1 MKKLLV
7 LLALLLC
14 VCAFAQ
20 ADDVK
25 TVSFLGVTVPVD
37 AEHVDLGN
45 KAVRNFDALEEFLDQ
60 LPNLKSVDM
69 YNTKMYRKYCDR
81 LSQRYPD
88 VKWGWTLH
96 FGDGH
101 TLRNDAKVFSTLHN
115 NRSKTH
121 SSIELSILKYCPG
134 LVALDIGHN
143 RVDDLSFLYDLPNL
157 KVLIVACNAV
167 TDITPIGSLKDLE
180 YLEIFKN
187 KIKDISPLAGLT
199 NLVDLNICFNYIGD
213 WTPIHGLTKLERLWL
228 YNSNN
233 YSDDRPVP
241 TSVVNELKE
250 KLPDCYIDYRSYS
263 TNGGWREHPRYDVI
277 YEMFKSGQYIAFPTA
292 EEIAAME
299 AAK

>member
-1 MKKLLV
+1 
-7 LLALLLC
+7 
-14 VCAFAQ
+14 
-20 ADDVK
+20 
-25 TVSFLGVTVPVD
+25 
-37 AEHVDLGN
+37 
-45 KAVRNFDALEEFLDQ
+45 
-60 LPNLKSVDM
+60 
-69 YNTKMYRKYCDR
+69 
-81 LSQRYPD
+81 
-88 VKWGWTLH
+88 
-96 FGDGH
+96 
-101 TLRNDAKVFSTLHN
+101 
-115 NRSKTH
+115 
-121 SSIELSILKYCPG
+121 
-134 LVALDIGHN
+134 VALDIGHN